1 MTAPPSPRKSLAAL
15 VAGPIVRLLARTG
28 VTPNTLTVISF
39 LGSAGAAT
47 LVVTDHLFAAG
58 FVLLGA
64 SLFDILDGALA
75 RATNRVT
82 RFGGVLDST
91 LDRMAEA
98 LMFVAIA
105 VAFARD
111 AAVVEVAAAS
121 LALIGSFLVSYV
133 RARAEGAGIDCEVG
147 ILTRS
152 ERVILLALGL
162 LLSSFHYVLLGVL
175 GAIAVLSF
183 VTAGQRLF
191 HVWRQAKAQRGA

>member
-1 MTAPPSPRKSLAAL
+1 MTPPPSSRKSLAAL
-15 VAGPIVRLLARTG
+15 IAGPIVRVLARTG
-28 VTPNTLTVISF
+28 ITPNTLTVISF
-39 LGSAGAAT
+39 LGSAGAAA
-47 LVVTDHLFAAG
+47 LVATDHLFAAG

-64 SLFDILDGALA
+64 SVFDILDGALA

-91 LDRMAEA
+91 LDRLAEA
-98 LMFVAIA
+98 LVLVA
-105 VAFARD
+105 VAVVFAR
-111 AAVVEVAAAS
+111 AGMVNGVAVAG

-133 RARAEGAGIDCEVG
+133 RARAEGAGIKCEVG
-147 ILTRS
+147 ILTRP

-162 LLSSFHYVLLGVL
+162 FLSNFRYGLLGVV

-191 HVWRQAKAQRGA
+191 HVWRQTRT